1 MALTPFDH
9 LLAVIL
15 VVVIPLRSRVVGFR
29 RVARAAPEEQ
39 PRVRR
44 QLYLQAM
51 RIQSGLALALAVL
64 WLAARPGPRTA
75 AALGL
80 GVRSISTF
88 LAGAGAALV
97 IALIL
102 FVQARRVSN
111 NERSLER
118 VRPKLERILLV
129 LPHTVEERRLFLWLS
144 LTAGVCEELL
154 YRGFLFFYLGHW
166 MPPLAGLAVSSVIF
180 GLGHVYQGVRGVLLT
195 GLVGAFFGA
204 AYMLCGSIA
213 PAMVLH
219 AAGDMYSGWI
229 GHAALRREAEAPG
242 GPLTDPA
249 YDLPRT
255 P

>member
-1 MALTPFDH
+1 M
-9 LLAVIL
+9 
-15 VVVIPLRSRVVGFR
+15 
-29 RVARAAPEEQ
+29 
-39 PRVRR
+39 
-44 QLYLQAM
+44 
-51 RIQSGLALALAVL
+51 
-64 WLAARPGPRTA
+64 
-75 AALGL
+75 GL
-80 GVRSISTF
+80 GARSMSTF
-88 LAGAGAALV
+88 MAGAGAALV
-97 IALIL
+97 IASVL
-102 FVQARRVSN
+102 FVQARRVSGSA
-111 NERSLER
+111 RSLTR

-166 MPPLAGLAVSSVIF
+166 MSPIAGLAVSSVIF
-180 GLGHVYQGVRGVLLT
+180 GLGHVYQGMRGVLLT

-204 AYMLCGSIA
+204 IYMLCGSIV

-229 GHAALRREAEAPG
+229 AHAALRREAESPSAP
-242 GPLTDPA
+242 LRDPA